1 MAQPLP
7 REASTAP
14 APASMTGFGAARGPS
29 PWGALEVAIRTLNHR
44 YLDVSCHWPRGWPS
58 LDPLVRERVAARL
71 VRGRVEVSVV
81 AQELETARRSV
92 RVNAAVLRQY
102 WQQLTQIQQEIG
114 SSVAFSVADLLVLP
128 EVVSVDETPPGEEA
142 LWEALA
148 PLIDAA
154 LDQVERMRRVEGA
167 RLWQETAARLDAVE
181 AALGRLREQSGQF
194 ARLYQQRLEQRLEG
208 LLASSAIIT
217 EGRRLLDDEAFR
229 QRLAQEVAI
238 FADKADVSE
247 ELDRLAEHVAHMR
260 QLAAERAPGRRM
272 EFLLREMDRE
282 LSTATAKVAQAEA
295 VHRLIELRAEVER
308 MREQIANFE

>member
-1 MAQPLP
+1 
-7 REASTAP
+7 
-14 APASMTGFGAARGPS
+14 MTGFGTARGPS
-29 PWGALEVAIRTLNHR
+29 PWGTLEVAIRTLNHR
-44 YLDVSCHWPRGWPS
+44 CLDVSCHWPRGWPS
-58 LDPLVRERVAARL
+58 LDPRVRDRVAARL

-92 RVNAAVLRQY
+92 RVNAAVLRRY

-128 EVVSVDETPPGEEA
+128 EVVSVDETPPEEDA

-148 PLIDAA
+148 PLVDAA
-154 LDQVERMRRVEGA
+154 LDQVERMRRVEGT

-181 AALGRLREQSGQF
+181 AALGRLREQGGQW
-194 ARLYQQRLEQRLEG
+194 ARLHQQRLEQRLAG
-208 LLASSAIIT
+208 LLAGSALIT
-217 EGRRLLDDEAFR
+217 EGRRLLEDEAFR

-238 FADKADVSE
+238 AADKADVSE

-260 QLAAERAPGRRM
+260 QLAAEPAPGRRM